1 MQQEKIRIIFFVTL
15 LLAISLL
22 AFFIFLPYVGA
33 IAIAG
38 TLAIIFES
46 LYTKLIRLFR
56 TEALAAL
63 FTVILVTIIVLIPL
77 ALIANT
83 VIVQAGQLYSDIT
96 SDNQS
101 ADFIRHAEALI
112 QEKLRAFDPAISFD
126 FAQGIKQILG
136 YIINQ
141 SGSLFSGIMSFVFD
155 TLLVVLMFFYFL
167 KDGAKLRRII
177 ISFSPLP
184 DTDDAEILAKLKHAV
199 RSVMF
204 GTLALAIIHGVLTG
218 IGFYMFGIPNGALW
232 GTISGVATIIPV
244 IGAVVVFIP
253 AIAYLFFIGN
263 ITGAVGM
270 IVWTV
275 LILTLVHSI
284 LLPKLIQRGIHL
296 HPVVILLS
304 VFGGLSLFGIIG
316 FLLGP
321 LVLSLCATLFALYK
335 KQFTS

>member
-15 LLAISLL
+15 LLTISLL
-22 AFFIFLPYVGA
+22 AFFVFLPYVGV

-46 LYTKLIRLFR
+46 LYVKLIRLFR
-56 TEALAAL
+56 KEAVAAL
-63 FTVILVTIIVLIPL
+63 VTVILVTVIVLIPL

-83 VIVQAGQLYSDIT
+83 VIIQAGQLYSDIT
-96 SDNQS
+96 SGSQS
-101 ADFIRHAEALI
+101 ADFIRHMESLI
-112 QEKLRAFDPAISFD
+112 QERLRAVDPTISFD

-136 YIINQ
+136 YIVNQ

-155 TLLVVLMFFYFL
+155 TLLVMMMFYYFL

-184 DTDDAEILAKLKHAV
+184 DDDDAEILEKLEKAV

-218 IGFYMFGIPNGALW
+218 IGFALFGVSNGALW
-232 GTISGVATIIPV
+232 GAVSGVATIIPV
-244 IGAVVVFIP
+244 VGAVVVFIP
-253 AIAYLFFIGN
+253 AVAYLFFIGN
-263 ITGAVGM
+263 IGAGIGM
-270 IVWTV
+270 TIWAL
-275 LILTLVHSI
+275 LILAVVHGM
-284 LLPKLIQRGIHL
+284 LLPKLLERGIHL

-304 VFGGLSLFGIIG
+304 VFGGLSLFGVIG

-321 LVLSLCATLFALYK
+321 LVLSLCATLFTLYK